1 MSDIIDAI
9 RQGAGQVLSEIDQK
23 GQLKSAFDGIRHQL
37 SELER
42 RRKANSLEGELK
54 ALQAEM
60 KQLTEALGLQT
71 LSLFDAG
78 KVTHP
83 ELARLCE
90 RINELRADIEGK
102 KAQLESLVW
111 RQMRIS
117 VPSAEPNFRNRR
129 PHLLLRHRPSHAR
142 WCACAVPSAKPSST
156 LTQRSVPPAAS
167 RSSPSTAKLHL
178 GSSARRVGQRW
189 RRVRASVRSADSRLV
204 RDCLL
209 SGRGERWLL
218 KLETS

>member
-102 KAQLESLVW
+102 KAQLESLITPQSVSE
-111 RQMRIS
+111 RQCPHCQARVAS
-117 VPSAEPNFRNRR
+117 DADFCPKCGTQLQKPASAPVAEASAEPRAVVR
-129 PHLLLRHRPSHAR
+129 LRCPKCKTILDPDAAFCPTCGVKIKPLNSQVAPKQFCAACGAEMAQGAR
-142 WCACAVPSAKPSST
+142 FCPIC
-156 LTQRSVPPAAS
+156 
-167 RSSPSTAKLHL
+167 
-178 GSSARRVGQRW
+178 GQP
-189 RRVRASVRSADSRLV
+189 VS
-204 RDCLL
+204 
-209 SGRGERWLL
+209 
-218 KLETS
+218 